1 MIRVLIFFFIGLI
14 FAHASRAM
22 ASEPTSPTEKFV
34 CGDILERLHVKPQ
47 SLIFVKCEEI
57 TNKQGR
63 LFSAIYRTRGV
74 NAIAIEAVFVR
85 IAHMPRLKRSCC
97 QWDGPAGRLKGN
109 DGRDYLINMV
119 SEETDIKHRSRWR
132 KINEFEVVVSNFDE
146 F

>member
-1 MIRVLIFFFIGLI
+1 MIRVLSFFFLGLI
-14 FAHASRAM
+14 FAYASRAM

-34 CGDILERLHVKPQ
+34 CGDILERLHAKPQ
-47 SLIFVKCEEI
+47 SLRFIKCEEI

-63 LFSAIYRTRGV
+63 LFSAIYRTRGA

-97 QWDGPAGRLKGN
+97 QWDGPAGRLKGK
-109 DGRDYLINMV
+109 DGRDYVINMV
-119 SEETDIKHRSRWR
+119 SEETDIKYRSHWR